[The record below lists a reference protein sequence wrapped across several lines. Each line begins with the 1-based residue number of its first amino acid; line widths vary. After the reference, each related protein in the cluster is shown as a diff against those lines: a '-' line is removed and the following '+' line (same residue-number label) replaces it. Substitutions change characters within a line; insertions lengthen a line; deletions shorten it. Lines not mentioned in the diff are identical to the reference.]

1 MPYSFDCRRS
11 EAYRPLPWIFKV
23 MGDCD
28 CIFISHVV
36 CADRVGSPLWLDF
49 IEEVLDAWLRFDEA
63 VFESTGPTAGWDAE
77 GKEGCKRM
85 SSLAGEPREKI
96 YIGLRSY
103 IIL

>member
-1 MPYSFDCRRS
+1 VDLQRD
-11 EAYRPLPWIFKV
+11 
-23 MGDCD
+23 GGCD

-49 IEEVLDAWLRFDEA
+49 IEEVLDVRFDEA

-85 SSLAGEPREKI
+85 SSLAGEPRDKKQGPLI
-96 YIGLRSY
+96 
-103 IIL
+103 